1 MKLFYNI
8 TIFFCYTVFIF
19 GISQA
24 LHASERSS
32 QKIDRIVKVL
42 LKESSES
49 SAFKIEADTPLL
61 FFDGETKKRI
71 FKNQKK
77 ISSVKVTQNAS
88 GLFMNGCPIKTDSLI
103 IKASKKGA
111 LLFDKKR
118 YQGAFQIIRSENRAY
133 LVNRIEREAYLELV
147 LQSESWPGWPLEVN
161 MAFAIAS
168 RSYVVAMMERM
179 HNMNVP
185 FDVRDT
191 NVHQRYNLYGVEPS
205 TVVKEAVKRT
215 SGVILTYNNEPII
228 AMFDACCGGVIPAHI
243 EEGIDF
249 QKAPYLAREHSC
261 PYCKKCSAYNWKIA
275 YDQSYIEFALLK
287 KIGKKIFPIKEIKVT
302 KKDKAGLVK
311 EVQIKGKQGTVT
323 LAGKQ
328 VYSLLGD
335 VKSYCFHVEKKA
347 SQFIFSGLGLG
358 HHVGLCQWGAR
369 QMVREGLSFRQIL
382 SFYYPNTQL
391 KRLKS

>member
-1 MKLFYNI
+1 MKLFCNI
-8 TIFFCYTVFIF
+8 TLCYTVFIF
-19 GISQA
+19 GMYGA
-24 LHASERSS
+24 VYASKSS
-32 QKIDRIVKVL
+32 SEKINRIVKVL

-49 SAFKIEADTPLL
+49 SICKIEADTPLI
-61 FFDGETKKRI
+61 FFDGQTKKRI
-71 FKNQKK
+71 LKNKK
-77 ISSVKVTQNAS
+77 MDSVRITQNSS
-88 GLFMNGCPIKTDSLI
+88 GLFINGFSIKTNSLI
-103 IKASKKGA
+103 IKASKKGP
-111 LLFDKKR
+111 LIFDKKK
-118 YQGAFQIIRSENRAY
+118 YKGTFQVIRSENRAY
-133 LVNRIEREAYLELV
+133 FLNRIDRETYLELV

-179 HNMNVP
+179 QNMNVP

-205 TVVKEAVKRT
+205 EVIKEAVKRT
-215 SGVILTYNNEPII
+215 YGIILTYNNEPII
-228 AMFDACCGGVIPAHI
+228 AMFDACCGGIIPAHI
-243 EEGIDF
+243 EDGIDF

-275 YDQSYIEFALLK
+275 YDQSYIELALLK
-287 KIGKKIFPIKEIKVT
+287 KIGKKIFPIKDIKVT

-311 EVQIKGKQGTVT
+311 EVQIKGKQGIVT

-328 VYSLLGD
+328 IYSLLD
-335 VKSYCFHVEKKA
+335 AVKSYCFHVEKKA
-347 SQFIFSGLGLG
+347 SQFIFSGFGLG

-369 QMVREGLSFRQIL
+369 QMVREGLSYRQIL